1 MDEDCR
7 FSFATCIENM
17 RIAYL
22 LAASENDP
30 AFQAQLTR
38 IAELWRTL
46 ATRLAPTKTA
56 ERPASHDTAHH
67 AQN

>member
-1 MDEDCR
+1 
-7 FSFATCIENM
+7 M

-38 IAELWRTL
+38 IAELWRAL
-46 ATRLAPTKTA
+46 AQRLAPPKTA
-56 ERPASHDTAHH
+56 DRPASASTNAPHH